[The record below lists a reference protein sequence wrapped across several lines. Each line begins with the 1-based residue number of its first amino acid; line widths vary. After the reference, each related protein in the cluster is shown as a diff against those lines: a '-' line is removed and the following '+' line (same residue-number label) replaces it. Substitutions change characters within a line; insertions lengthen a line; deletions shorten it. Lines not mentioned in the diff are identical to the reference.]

1 MAKLTTHSGTRP
13 HKVVSRRDWLTARK
27 AHLVEE
33 KKFFRLHDRLK
44 ARRRALPWV
53 AVDKEYLFDGPNG
66 RESLADLFAGKK
78 QLLVYHFMF
87 DPNEDEGC
95 AHCSF
100 WADHFDSVNA
110 HIGHRDTTF
119 VVISRAPLKKIRA
132 YQKRLGWKFKWLSSG
147 EGDFNYDF
155 QASFKPEQIASGAAM
170 FNYAKVPADM
180 TDMTDREGASAFYRD
195 ASGAIYHT
203 YSTFA
208 RGIDLLNTT
217 YNFLDLTAKGRDE
230 NPDAS
235 QDWVRRHDEYP
246 NTKR

>member
-1 MAKLTTHSGTRP
+1 MAKLTTHNGTHA

-27 AHLVEE
+27 TLLVEE
-33 KKFFRLHDRLK
+33 KKLFRLHDRLK

-53 AVDKEYLFDGPNG
+53 KVDKEYIFDGAHG
-66 RESLADLFAGKK
+66 RENLADLFAGKN
-78 QLLVYHFMF
+78 QLLIYHFMF

-100 WADHFDSVNA
+100 WAEHFDGVNA
-110 HIGHRDTTF
+110 HIGRRDTTL

-147 EGDFNYDF
+147 DGDFNYDF
-155 QASFKPEQIASGAAM
+155 QASFKPEQIARGAAM

-195 ASGAIYHT
+195 ETGTIYHT

-246 NTKR
+246 TAKR